1 MMPPVDL
8 PAMLDLENLQNAVIG
23 PIGLRVAPG
32 QCAAIAGPSG
42 SGKSLLLRMIAD
54 LDPHTGAA
62 RLGDLDR
69 RAVPAPVWRRQV
81 VYVAAEA
88 GWWSEDLGAH
98 FPAATRAAALA
109 YAARLSLDP
118 SVFERPV
125 RLLSTGE
132 RQRLGLIRALL
143 TDPKVLL
150 LDEPTSAL
158 DPATTAGVE
167 TLLTE
172 QMAAGLIMVLVSHD
186 DGQRDRLGHQRY
198 AITAGRLEA
207 R

>member
-1 MMPPVDL
+1 
-8 PAMLDLENLQNAVIG
+8 MLDLENLQNAVIG

-54 LDPHTGAA
+54 LDPHTGVA
-62 RLGDLDR
+62 RLGTLDR

-98 FPAATRAAALA
+98 FAGDTRKSADA

-118 SVFERPV
+118 SVFERSV

-132 RQRLGLIRALL
+132 RQRLGLIRALVAK
-143 TDPKVLL
+143 PKVLL

-158 DPATTAGVE
+158 DPATTARVE
-167 TLLTE
+167 ALLTE

-186 DGQRDRLGHQRY
+186 DSQRDRLGHQRY
-198 AITAGRLEA
+198 AISAGRLEA